1 MCRNNVAD
9 ECARSTYGS
18 DLATGCTERSY
29 GRDVQDF
36 YQNRKY
42 SKLWSMASG
51 HVDKRRS
58 ADGQRCGSVQIVDK
72 TGIFNIS

>member
-42 SKLWSMASG
+42 SKQQK
-51 HVDKRRS
+51 HIIYVYVIKN
-58 ADGQRCGSVQIVDK
+58 
-72 TGIFNIS
+72 TNYH